1 MKKRMVSMLLV
12 LALAVSTA
20 ACGSG
25 GDKPD
30 ETEKESSQEQG
41 TQEQGEEEQDGQDAD
56 GQDSEAETG
65 SEPSGQTGKFD
76 PAITVTSVRPFSDAT
91 QGYAEGEDLENNAWT
106 KLMEDKYGIDVKYK
120 WVAPTGEE
128 YNSKLNLDISSGE
141 LVDFFRVDKKQL
153 SELVEADMIQPL
165 DEVWEKYA
173 SERTKNLVEVEG
185 GEKVMEACMYDGKM
199 MAIPFTGNPKE
210 SAQLLYIRQDW
221 LENLNLEAPKT
232 MDDVIAIAEAFASQD
247 PDGNGADDTYAV
259 VMNQRITGTTAPLFY
274 ANNSFPGSL
283 VVGEDGKLTT
293 GIVDENTKEVLQLL
307 NKWYQAGY
315 IDSEWFTKD
324 SSKAYENLVNGKVGL
339 YFGAFSDPLYPM
351 QPQHDLEPDSDWLV
365 MEIPG
370 YDGEPVTNAYTLGIS
385 SYYVASGEFQHPE
398 AMVMML
404 NEWVDLFYYN
414 TDDDLQRE
422 YINSASGA
430 EIWLNAPITVYRG
443 FKNVQCGLDITEYYA
458 GNKSLDELTAEERG
472 YVEQIDGYK
481 AGDQSLWAW
490 NKIFGPDGAATKVQT
505 YIDKDAYI
513 FNEHWGNPTATEVT
527 NGSILSDYQLQ
538 SYTSFINGE
547 RSFDEWEDFVAEYRG
562 MGYDQILQE
571 YAEQYQLG
579 N

>member
-1 MKKRMVSMLLV
+1 MKKRIVSMLLALV
-12 LALAVSTA
+12 LAGSLA

-25 GDKPD
+25 KDGSGG
-30 ETEKESSQEQG
+30 EAKESGQEQSLEENSEEG
-41 TQEQGEEEQDGQDAD
+41 TGEAEQDTEGQDRADSGAD
-56 GQDSEAETG
+56 GTE
-65 SEPSGQTGKFD
+65 GKFD
-76 PAITVTSVRPFSDAT
+76 PLVTVTTVRPFSDAT
-91 QGYAEGEDLENNAWT
+91 QGYGEGEDLENNAWT
-106 KLMEDKYGIDVKYK
+106 RLMEDKYGIDVKYK

-173 SERTKNLVEVEG
+173 SERTRNLVEVEG

-221 LENLNLEAPKT
+221 LDNLNLEAPKT

-247 PDGNGADDTYAV
+247 PDRNGVDDTYAV
-259 VMNQRITGTTAPLFY
+259 VINQRITGTIAPLFY
-274 ANNSFPGSL
+274 AKGSYPGSL
-283 VVGEDGKLTT
+283 VVGADGKLTT
-293 GIVDENTKEVLQLL
+293 GFVDENTKEVLELL

-324 SSKAYENLVNGKVGL
+324 SSKAYELLVNGKVGL
-339 YFGAFSDPLYPM
+339 CFGSFSDPLYPM
-351 QPQHDLEPDSDWLV
+351 QPQHDLEPESDWLV

-385 SYYVASGEFQHPE
+385 AYYVASREFEHPE

-414 TDDDLQRE
+414 TDDGLQRE

-430 EIWLNAPITVYRG
+430 EVWLNAPIMVYRG
-443 FKNVQCGLDITEYYA
+443 FKNVQCGLDITDYYA
-458 GNKSLDELTAEERG
+458 GNKTLDELTAEERG

-490 NKIFGPDGAATKVQT
+490 NKIFGPDGAAAKVQT
-505 YIDKDAYI
+505 YIDRDAYI

-538 SYTSFINGE
+538 NYTSFINGE
-547 RSFDEWEDFVAEYRG
+547 RSFDEWDDFVNEYRG
-562 MGYDQILQE
+562 MGYDQILEE

-579 N
+579 K